1 MPFKLEY
8 FSDSGGIPTLNP
20 KWAFGLKPNV
30 YSNSTTEPYKQKTP
44 PNHPSRTL
52 EVKNIS
58 CKL

>member
-44 PNHPSRTL
+44 PIYPSRTL
-52 EVKNIS
+52 EVKI
-58 CKL
+58 